1 MNNEK
6 KEKPQQ
12 DSVERFH
19 PLYLKKYIEK
29 SALKLANDECYPESI
44 MAGFRSFK
52 VGSLEDVYDLV
63 KNVINSFDGNAENF
77 YPKFYKVIS
86 GATSPFGN
94 NLGRNSSLLL
104 GFELA
109 NHVLS
114 HLSGTKLQQDVI
126 NFEDLS
132 KDLTEKEKNII
143 CYLSGYVFGT
153 YYRRLRFSK
162 SCTQS
167 LYHQQCLTIL
177 IAGKSSAEMQD
188 LTEHKLV
195 NARNRGGLWKVSK
208 EVISIF
214 TTTET
219 FFDLQLRRSTER
231 SIAKKSCYS

>member
-1 MNNEK
+1 MASWQEDFLTGDDLDAVLALIDEDILEINSDFSSQVNVDIDKIPQAANVEFPCPLCSKICVSKRGLTRHQNAKHRVEGIATVNNEK

-12 DSVERFH
+12 DSVERLH

-44 MAGFRSFK
+44 MAEFRSFK

-86 GATSPFGN
+86 GATRPFGN

-114 HLSGTKLQQDVI
+114 HLSGAKLQ
-126 NFEDLS
+126 
-132 KDLTEKEKNII
+132 
-143 CYLSGYVFGT
+143 
-153 YYRRLRFSK
+153 RR
-162 SCTQS
+162 CN
-167 LYHQQCLTIL
+167 
-177 IAGKSSAEMQD
+177 
-188 LTEHKLV
+188 KL
-195 NARNRGGLWKVSK
+195 
-208 EVISIF
+208 
-214 TTTET
+214 
-219 FFDLQLRRSTER
+219 
-231 SIAKKSCYS
+231 